1 MGLTAGPSLIGCD
14 ESMVQLT
21 LLRRCQNVLPA
32 IGREVAAAPIDDEP
46 VAAPLVGP
54 ALCLWSLPM
63 WPDYRCPCA
72 RAPAYTAITGG
83 APGTP
88 FSGPAPWR
96 HPGGDVALVALGH
109 PRERR
114 DPVQHVVGRRLP
126 PHVSAPSTPR

>member
-1 MGLTAGPSLIGCD
+1 
-14 ESMVQLT
+14 MVQLT

-46 VAAPLVGP
+46 AAAPLVGP

-88 FSGPAPWR
+88 FSGP
-96 HPGGDVALVALGH
+96 
-109 PRERR
+109 PRW
-114 DPVQHVVGRRLP
+114 
-126 PHVSAPSTPR
+126 STPEVTWLWPRVAIRASGVTRYSS

>member
-1 MGLTAGPSLIGCD
+1 VGFTAGPSLIGCD

-46 VAAPLVGP
+46 VAAPLAGP

-72 RAPAYTAITGG
+72 RAPAYTAITGARQARPSPVPPRG
-83 APGTP
+83 GTP
-88 FSGPAPWR
+88 EVTWLWSRLAIRASGVTR
-96 HPGGDVALVALGH
+96 Y
-109 PRERR
+109 
-114 DPVQHVVGRRLP
+114 
-126 PHVSAPSTPR
+126 ST